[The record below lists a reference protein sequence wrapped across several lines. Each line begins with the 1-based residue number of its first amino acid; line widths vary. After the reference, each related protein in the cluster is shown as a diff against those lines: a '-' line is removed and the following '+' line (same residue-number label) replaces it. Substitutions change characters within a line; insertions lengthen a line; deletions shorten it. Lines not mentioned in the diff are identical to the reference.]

1 MTQRPPDPARA
12 ALMRDKNFVWLMA
25 GSIISMLGDQFS
37 MLALPWLV
45 LGLTGDSLSL
55 GIAVA
60 LMGAPRAVL
69 ILLGGAIADRYS
81 PRRVLLLS
89 KYANAVILL
98 ALLINLYM
106 KVSYMK
112 KRYRKM
118 MTGADGANLERMLI
132 GHLNEI
138 QEVSEENAA
147 IKRENERLDGLLQL
161 AITRVGVVRF
171 RAFDDMGSDLS
182 YAVALLDSYN
192 DGVILTSIFGR
203 EDSRSYVKPVEKGQS
218 TYQLMPEEQQALDE
232 AMRKGATA

>member
-1 MTQRPPDPARA
+1 MDIQEITKF
-12 ALMRDKNFVWLMA
+12 ALNNIIPILA
-25 GSIISMLGDQFS
+25 GLG
-37 MLALPWLV
+37 V
-45 LGLTGDSLSL
+45 
-55 GIAVA
+55 V
-60 LMGAPRAVL
+60 
-69 ILLGGAIADRYS
+69 
-81 PRRVLLLS
+81 
-89 KYANAVILL
+89 AVILL

-203 EDSRSYVKPVEKGQS
+203 EDSRSYVKPIQAGQS
-218 TYQLMPEEQQALDE
+218 SYTLTEEEQQALHQ
-232 AMRKGATA
+232 AMGQNA

>member
-1 MTQRPPDPARA
+1 MDIQEITKF
-12 ALMRDKNFVWLMA
+12 ALNNIIPILA
-25 GSIISMLGDQFS
+25 GLG
-37 MLALPWLV
+37 V
-45 LGLTGDSLSL
+45 
-55 GIAVA
+55 I
-60 LMGAPRAVL
+60 
-69 ILLGGAIADRYS
+69 
-81 PRRVLLLS
+81 
-89 KYANAVILL
+89 AVILL

-138 QEVSEENAA
+138 QAVSDENAA
-147 IKRENERLDGLLQL
+147 IKRENERLDNLLQL

-203 EDSRSYVKPVEKGQS
+203 EDSRSYVKPIKDGQS
-218 TYQLMPEEQQALDE
+218 TYTLTEEEQQALHE
-232 AMRKGATA
+232 AMSRAQA

>member
-1 MTQRPPDPARA
+1 MDIQEITKF
-12 ALMRDKNFVWLMA
+12 ALNNIIPILA
-25 GSIISMLGDQFS
+25 GLG
-37 MLALPWLV
+37 V
-45 LGLTGDSLSL
+45 
-55 GIAVA
+55 I
-60 LMGAPRAVL
+60 
-69 ILLGGAIADRYS
+69 
-81 PRRVLLLS
+81 
-89 KYANAVILL
+89 AVILL

-182 YAVALLDSYN
+182 
-192 DGVILTSIFGR
+192 
-203 EDSRSYVKPVEKGQS
+203 
-218 TYQLMPEEQQALDE
+218 
-232 AMRKGATA
+232 

>member
-1 MTQRPPDPARA
+1 MDIQEITKF
-12 ALMRDKNFVWLMA
+12 ALNNIIPILA
-25 GSIISMLGDQFS
+25 GLG
-37 MLALPWLV
+37 V
-45 LGLTGDSLSL
+45 
-55 GIAVA
+55 I
-60 LMGAPRAVL
+60 
-69 ILLGGAIADRYS
+69 
-81 PRRVLLLS
+81 
-89 KYANAVILL
+89 AVILL

-118 MTGADGANLERMLI
+118 MTGADGANLARMLI

-138 QEVSEENAA
+138 QAVSDENAA
-147 IKRENERLDGLLQL
+147 IKRENERLDNLLQL

>member
-1 MTQRPPDPARA
+1 MDIQEITKF
-12 ALMRDKNFVWLMA
+12 ALNNIIPILA
-25 GSIISMLGDQFS
+25 GLG
-37 MLALPWLV
+37 V
-45 LGLTGDSLSL
+45 
-55 GIAVA
+55 I
-60 LMGAPRAVL
+60 
-69 ILLGGAIADRYS
+69 
-81 PRRVLLLS
+81 
-89 KYANAVILL
+89 AVILL

-118 MTGADGANLERMLI
+118 MTGAAGANLERMLI
-132 GHLNEI
+132 GPLDEI
-138 QEVSEENAA
+138 QAVSDENAA
-147 IKRENERLDGLLQL
+147 IKRENERLDNLLQL

>member
-1 MTQRPPDPARA
+1 MDIQEITKF
-12 ALMRDKNFVWLMA
+12 ALNNIIPILA
-25 GSIISMLGDQFS
+25 GLG
-37 MLALPWLV
+37 V
-45 LGLTGDSLSL
+45 
-55 GIAVA
+55 V
-60 LMGAPRAVL
+60 V
-69 ILLGGAIADRYS
+69 
-81 PRRVLLLS
+81 
-89 KYANAVILL
+89 VILL

-118 MTGADGANLERMLI
+118 MTGADGANLERMHI

-138 QEVSEENAA
+138 QAVSEENAA

-171 RAFDDMGSDLS
+171 RAFDDMGRARS
-182 YAVALLDSYN
+182 YAVALHDSYN
-192 DGVILTSIFGR
+192 DGVILTTIFGR

-232 AMRKGATA
+232 AMRKGASA

>member
-1 MTQRPPDPARA
+1 MDIQEITKF
-12 ALMRDKNFVWLMA
+12 ALNNIIPILA
-25 GSIISMLGDQFS
+25 GLG
-37 MLALPWLV
+37 V
-45 LGLTGDSLSL
+45 
-55 GIAVA
+55 V
-60 LMGAPRAVL
+60 
-69 ILLGGAIADRYS
+69 
-81 PRRVLLLS
+81 
-89 KYANAVILL
+89 AVILL

-138 QEVSEENAA
+138 QEVSEEAA

-232 AMRKGATA
+232 AMRKGASA

>member
-1 MTQRPPDPARA
+1 MDIQEITKF
-12 ALMRDKNFVWLMA
+12 ALNNIIPILA
-25 GSIISMLGDQFS
+25 GLG
-37 MLALPWLV
+37 V
-45 LGLTGDSLSL
+45 
-55 GIAVA
+55 I
-60 LMGAPRAVL
+60 
-69 ILLGGAIADRYS
+69 
-81 PRRVLLLS
+81 
-89 KYANAVILL
+89 AVILL

-118 MTGADGANLERMLI
+118 MTGADGANLESMLM
-132 GHLNEI
+132 GYLNEI
-138 QEVSEENAA
+138 QAVSEENAA

-232 AMRKGATA
+232 AMRKGASA

>member
-1 MTQRPPDPARA
+1 
-12 ALMRDKNFVWLMA
+12 
-25 GSIISMLGDQFS
+25 
-37 MLALPWLV
+37 
-45 LGLTGDSLSL
+45 
-55 GIAVA
+55 
-60 LMGAPRAVL
+60 
-69 ILLGGAIADRYS
+69 
-81 PRRVLLLS
+81 
-89 KYANAVILL
+89 
-98 ALLINLYM
+98 
-106 KVSYMK
+106 
-112 KRYRKM
+112 
-118 MTGADGANLERMLI
+118 MLI

-192 DGVILTSIFGR
+192 NGVILTSIFGR

-232 AMRKGATA
+232 AMRKGASA

>member
-1 MTQRPPDPARA
+1 MDIQEITKF
-12 ALMRDKNFVWLMA
+12 ALNNIIPILA
-25 GSIISMLGDQFS
+25 GLG
-37 MLALPWLV
+37 
-45 LGLTGDSLSL
+45 
-55 GIAVA
+55 
-60 LMGAPRAVL
+60 VL
-69 ILLGGAIADRYS
+69 I
-81 PRRVLLLS
+81 
-89 KYANAVILL
+89 VILL

-138 QEVSEENAA
+138 QAVSDENAA
-147 IKRENERLDGLLQL
+147 IKRENERLDNLLQL

>member
-1 MTQRPPDPARA
+1 M
-12 ALMRDKNFVWLMA
+12 
-25 GSIISMLGDQFS
+25 IIVG
-37 MLALPWLV
+37 V
-45 LGLTGDSLSL
+45 LG
-55 GIAVA
+55 
-60 LMGAPRAVL
+60 VL
-69 ILLGGAIADRYS
+69 VIVMYAIIL
-81 PRRVLLLS
+81 
-89 KYANAVILL
+89 
-98 ALLINLYM
+98 NLYLNLR
-106 KVSYMK
+106 YLK

-118 MTGADGANLERMLI
+118 MTGVDNGNLERMLI
-132 GHLNEI
+132 GHI
-138 QEVSEENAA
+138 DEVRRVQQENAEIRA
-147 IKRENERLDGLLQL
+147 EAERQDTLLKQ